1 MFESWLPR
9 SRNSGNVVPNFE
21 CDFDDDAEF
30 QSLTLSDIIFFILMS
45 STNAFQALFF
55 EFFIFQELFPENVNG
70 RIRSWVVQRRAECWP
85 ALFLQIISETSTP
98 IANMVRDVF
107 VEKNVRKKIMYGRA
121 T

>member
-1 MFESWLPR
+1 
-9 SRNSGNVVPNFE
+9 
-21 CDFDDDAEF
+21 
-30 QSLTLSDIIFFILMS
+30 MS

-107 VEKNVRKKIMYGRA
+107 VEKNVRKKKTCMGGPPKILRISGDIKVFLKKKIRNSQKKNSLEWKISKSNIS
-121 T
+121 